1 MKPGYKSS
9 EAGLMLAGIVT
20 TALNKKLGL
29 DIEPDVLLA
38 LFGALSVYAAQRG
51 WVKAKAAA

>member
-9 EAGLMLAGIVT
+9 EAGLMLAGVLT
-20 TALNKKLGL
+20 AALNKKLGL
-29 DIEPDVLLA
+29 EIEPDVLLA

-51 WVKAKAAA
+51 WVKSKVAL